1 MTFENEAAIMQRV
14 NVLRSAEIQ
23 RLAKVAFRMI
33 GRGARELRHWIEVA
47 RCPPGVRI

>member
-1 MTFENEAAIMQRV
+1 MTFEREAAIMHRA

-33 GRGARELRHWIEVA
+33 GGGTRELRHWIEVA
-47 RCPPGVRI
+47 RCPPGMRI